1 MVSDAE
7 KGFAVSA
14 PATRPPAD
22 GALPGPL
29 AIFGQMNMPRRPRH
43 LILPLLI
50 AATLTLSACKTSEE
64 KAEDYYQSGLALLA
78 KGDEDRAMIE
88 FRNVFKYN
96 GLHKAARRTYADTLV
111 KEGKQQEAYSQ
122 YLRLIEQYPDTVD
135 VRVILA
141 EIAIDTGAWEEA
153 ERHGRA
159 AIALAPD
166 APDVR
171 AIKAA
176 LDFRAAVLA
185 NDTTAQNTVAAQAAA
200 LMTTLPENKIIR
212 RIVIG
217 NLTTGP
223 DPLRAI
229 PIIDDGL
236 KLDPKSLELYWI
248 KFRILAKAEDVK
260 GTGDT
265 LKRMVELFPDNVEV
279 TSALIGWY
287 MLQKDFDGAEA
298 FLRKRAGPPDGPT
311 DVHLALLQFLQQAR
325 GADAARAELDVLLAA
340 NQGNA
345 NAELYGGMRASMDFE
360 EGKPDAAV
368 GALQVIVKTAAASD
382 QTRNLKV
389 ILAHM
394 LDTTANRV
402 GARALVEEV
411 LAEDPS
417 NLAALKLRA
426 AWFIADDKPGD
437 AIVDL
442 RSALDQSPRDIEVLT
457 MTAAAYERDGNLD
470 LAGDQLAKAVEMSG
484 AAPAESLRYAQFL
497 MQLGKVQVVA
507 TVLANAQ
514 QASPYNPDILRAQA
528 QYYIGQREWVFA
540 EAAIDALRALGL
552 KDTEAEIQQMQA
564 AVLNGQN
571 RVDESLALLQAAA
584 AQGGQT
590 NSAVLAIVQ
599 AQVQAGKTAE
609 ALAYVDGLLAKS
621 PQDRVLRLLGA
632 NLDQLVGKTAE
643 AEASYRQLISEDPKD
658 AGPIKR
664 LYDLLQTAGRD
675 ADAAAVLAAGIAA
688 VPQSHDLLWAK
699 AAQLE
704 KDGKIDG
711 AISVYDALYAENSS
725 DTIVANNLASLI
737 TAHHD
742 DAGSLTRAE
751 AIARRLRGLDVP
763 AFQDTYGWIA
773 FRRGNLDEA
782 LSHLE
787 PAAKGLPKDAL
798 TQFHLAMLYDKLGR
812 SADAIRQF
820 DLALTLAGDKVPPP
834 MAAAQARLDQLK
846 AAAQGTTSP

>member
-1 MVSDAE
+1 
-7 KGFAVSA
+7 
-14 PATRPPAD
+14 
-22 GALPGPL
+22 
-29 AIFGQMNMPRRPRH
+29 MPRRPRH

-50 AATLTLSACKTSEE
+50 AATLALSACKTSEE

-78 KGDEDRAMIE
+78 KGDEQRAMIE

-96 GLHKAARRTYADTLV
+96 GFHKAARRTYADTLV

-159 AIALAPD
+159 AIALDPD
-166 APDVR
+166 APDVK

-185 NDTTAQNTVAAQAAA
+185 DDTAAQDKVATEANTLLA
-200 LMTTLPENKIIR
+200 TLPANKIIR

-217 NLTTGP
+217 NLAAGP
-223 DPLRAI
+223 DSLRAI

-236 KLDPKSLELYWI
+236 KIDPTSLELYMI
-248 KFRILAKAEDVK
+248 KFRIQARAGDAK

-298 FLRKRAGPPDGPT
+298 FLRKRAGPADGPT
-311 DVHLALLQFLQQAR
+311 DGHLALLQFLQQAR
-325 GADAARAELDVLLAA
+325 GADAARAELETLLAA

-345 NAELYGGMRASMDFE
+345 NAGLYGGMLASMDFE
-360 EGKPDAAV
+360 AGKQDAAIA
-368 GALQVIVKTAAASD
+368 ALQAIVTTAAASD

-389 ILAHM
+389 ILARM

-411 LAEDPS
+411 LAEDAS

-426 AWFIADDKPGD
+426 TWFIADDKPGD

-442 RSALDQSPRDIEVLT
+442 RTALDQSPRDIEVLT
-457 MTAAAYERDGNLD
+457 LMASAYERDGNLD
-470 LAGDQLAKAVEMSG
+470 LAGDQLAKAVEMAG
-484 AAPAESLRYAQFL
+484 AAPTESLRYAQYL
-497 MQLGKVQVVA
+497 MRLGKVQVVE
-507 TVLANAQ
+507 TVLANAH
-514 QASPYNPDILRAQA
+514 QASPANPDILRAQA
-528 QYYIGQREWVFA
+528 QYYIGQRDWVSA
-540 EAAIDALRALGL
+540 DAAIAALKALGL
-552 KDTEAEIQQMQA
+552 KDTDSEIQQMQA

-571 RVDESLALLQAAA
+571 RIDESLALLQTAA
-584 AQGGQT
+584 AQDGQT

-599 AQVQAGKTAE
+599 AEVRAGKTAE
-609 ALAYVDGLLAKS
+609 ALAYIDTLLAKS

-632 NLDQLVGKTAE
+632 NLDQLVGNTSQAE
-643 AEASYRQLISEDPKD
+643 GTYRQLIREDPKD
-658 AGPIKR
+658 EGPIKR
-664 LYDLLQTAGRD
+664 LYDLLQTAGRS

-688 VPQSHDLLWAK
+688 VPQSHDLLWTK

-704 KDGKIDG
+704 ADGKIDE
-711 AISVYDALYAENSS
+711 AISIYDALYAQNSD
-725 DTIVANNLASLI
+725 DTVVANNLASLI

-742 DAGSLTRAE
+742 DEASLTRAE
-751 AIARRLRGLDVP
+751 AIARRLRGLEVP

-787 PAAKGLPKDAL
+787 PAAKGLPKDTL